1 MNNKGQTLVFFV
13 ALFPVI
19 LIIFAFVFDSAYMI
33 MEKNKLNDISKTSIK
48 YLVEDNKDIDKIKEI
63 VYKNDD
69 QINIINIKENNV
81 HLKKNLDPIFGKIIG
96 FDNYEIESNING
108 YIENNKLIIKEKGN

>member
-48 YLVEDNKDIDKIKEI
+48 YFFKFK
-63 VYKNDD
+63 
-69 QINIINIKENNV
+69 
-81 HLKKNLDPIFGKIIG
+81 
-96 FDNYEIESNING
+96 
-108 YIENNKLIIKEKGN
+108 

>member
-33 MEKNKLNDISKTSIK
+33 MEKNKLNDISKISIK
-48 YLVEDNKDIDKIKEI
+48 YLVEDNKDIDKIKEVI
-63 VYKNDD
+63 YKNDD
-69 QINIINIKENNV
+69 EIKIVDIKENNV

-96 FDNYEIESNING
+96 FDNYKIESNFIG
-108 YIENNKLIIKEKGN
+108 FIENNKLIIKEKGN